1 MTRRCSHCSNNGH
14 NTRTCPSR
22 ASGGGGG
29 GVRLFGVRLTEGV
42 GPMKKSASMSCL
54 ASSSTG
60 TGGAAASGGGRSGD
74 HRRDSGYMSDDPVH
88 ASCSSNCRSERK
100 KGTPWTEEEHKMF
113 LLGLKKLG
121 KGDWRGISRTYVM
134 SRTPTQVASHAQK
147 YFLRQSNV
155 SRRKRRSS
163 LFDMLPDL
171 PSDAAPPVGG
181 ELLAPPSQRQELNHG
196 VPPFENRIHNQYRGS
211 CQHCTSSAPIAA
223 VFYPPVA
230 PLPSHQIWYGST
242 HKILSPV
249 PVPDE
254 VANISKLQISD
265 ALVPG
270 EDLSL
275 SLKMFEPTS
284 SRKSAFR
291 ASPSVSM
298 PDLNKNTGSVIHA
311 V

>member
-14 NTRTCPSR
+14 NARTCPSR
-22 ASGGGGG
+22 ASGGG
-29 GVRLFGVRLTEGV
+29 VRLFGVSLTEGV

-60 TGGAAASGGGRSGD
+60 AGGAAASGGGGSGD
-74 HRRDSGYMSDDPVH
+74 LGRDSGYMSDDPVH

-171 PSDAAPPVGG
+171 PSDPAPPVGG
-181 ELLAPPSQRQELNHG
+181 ELLAPLASQCQELNHG
-196 VPPFENRIHNQYRGS
+196 VPPFENLIPNQYRGS
-211 CQHCTSSAPIAA
+211 CQHSTSSTPIAA
-223 VFYPPVA
+223 AFYPPVA

-242 HKILSPV
+242 HKILNPV

-275 SLKMFEPTS
+275 SLKLFEPTS
-284 SRKSAFR
+284 SRQSTFH

-298 PDLNKNTGSVIHA
+298 PDLNKNTGSAIHA